1 MAAIVYFREFNGAQ
15 GAEVA
20 TSKNG
25 QTIQFKSSDDAV
37 VEAEGG
43 AANPMI
49 SPNSGVYR
57 SYEKYV
63 IAYLEDLGGSANIS
77 NIEAF
82 IDGSTP
88 DDGIAI
94 FAKVQVAYATPLGG
108 GYDAAGAMLPVKEDL
123 FTKTAN
129 DPLVLGVGPF
139 DGDDELSSV
148 GSHLVMQMEA
158 YPSSSTGE
166 TSSFNL
172 VLRYDEA

>member
-1 MAAIVYFREFNGAQ
+1 MAATVYFREYNGAA

-20 TSKNG
+20 TAKNG
-25 QTIQFKSSDDAV
+25 ATIQFKSSDDAV

-43 AANPMI
+43 AVNPMI

-57 SYEKYV
+57 SYEKYL
-63 IAYLEDLGGSANIS
+63 ITYLEDLGGSASIS
-77 NIEAF
+77 NVEIF

-88 DDGIAI
+88 DDGLAI
-94 FAKVQVAYATPLGG
+94 FCKTAVAYATPLGG
-108 GYDAAGAMLPVKEDL
+108 GYDAAGAMLAVKEDL

-129 DPLVLGVGPF
+129 DPLVLGAGPF
-139 DGDDELSSV
+139 DGDDELSDV
-148 GSHLVMQMEA
+148 GNHLVMQMEA

-166 TSSFNL
+166 SSAFNL